1 MPDRS
6 SMLLF
11 LGVGLLVG
19 MRHALEADH
28 LAAVVALS
36 TRSRGRVATMLRG
49 AAWGLGHASA
59 LFVVGGVCLAFGTTI
74 SAASETWLE
83 RGVGLML
90 IVLGAQVII
99 RLWRGRVRIS
109 RHTHPGGIVHVH
121 AHRGDRAGEPA
132 AGTHRHAAGSHLR
145 AALVGTVHGMA
156 GSAALIVLTSSTA
169 ESFAAGLAYIAA
181 FGLGSVLGM
190 AMLSLAIAV
199 PLESTSRRLGGAF
212 GLIEIPV
219 GLGTVGLGLWML
231 A

>member
-1 MPDRS
+1 
-6 SMLLF
+6 MLLF

-36 TRSRGRVATMLRG
+36 TRRRGRLATMLRG

-59 LFVVGGVCLAFGTTI
+59 LFVVGGACLAFGTTI

-90 IVLGAQVII
+90 IVLGAQVIV

-109 RHTHPGGIVHVH
+109 RHAHPGGIVHVH
-121 AHRGDRAGEPA
+121 AHRGDQVGGYVEV
-132 AGTHRHAAGSHLR
+132 HRHPAGSHLR
-145 AALVGTVHGMA
+145 AALVGTVHGLA

-169 ESFAAGLAYIAA
+169 QSFAAGLAYIAA
-181 FGLGSVLGM
+181 FGLGSVVGM
-190 AMLSLAIAV
+190 AVLSLAIAV
-199 PLESTSRRLGGAF
+199 PLESTSRRFGGAF

-219 GLGTVGLGLWML
+219 GLATVGLGLWML